1 MSARA
6 STRGGGAVYAAIWR
20 WHFIAGLIVLP
31 VLTLLAVT
39 GGLYLFKP
47 EIDHLVYRRFED
59 VPARA
64 QPYVS
69 ADRLIGQV
77 QAATGGRVLQF
88 TPADRPDRAVRLL
101 VRAADGKALTAF
113 ADPYDGRLIG
123 TTHYGGVMQLI
134 RKIHSL
140 QKFGFWASL
149 LVETAA
155 GWAIVMVLTGVY
167 LWWPRMCRSA
177 PARGGGGRGGG
188 VVTVRA
194 GPRRR
199 VFWRDLH
206 AVTGAFTGA
215 VILFLAVTGMP
226 WSMVW
231 GDHVQRW
238 VTAANLYEPK
248 APAKVMSSWMLS
260 MDMPARPVRAAH
272 PMSQPMTMS
281 EAKPDLPWALEKA
294 PQPTSAPSGGRVT
307 IPVDAA
313 VAALDR
319 LGLKRPYSLA
329 PPDGPDGAFVGDY
342 RPDRVENSRTVYLDQ
357 YSGRVL
363 KDVGFKDWG
372 PAAKAIEW
380 GVAVH
385 QGQEYGPVNRY
396 VMLAG
401 CLAIVLLSVT
411 SVVMWWKRRPAGRL
425 AVPPAPADRRGY
437 MGLAAIVAP
446 LAILYPLVGASILIG
461 LALDVALR
469 RLFNSVPSLERGR
482 MG

>member
-1 MSARA
+1 MRTAA
-6 STRGGGAVYAAIWR
+6 STRGAGAVNGAVYAAIWR

-31 VLTLLAVT
+31 VLTLMAVT

-59 VPARA
+59 VPART
-64 QPYVS
+64 QPYLS
-69 ADRLIGQV
+69 ADRLVGEV
-77 QAATGGRVLQF
+77 QAATGGRVLQLA
-88 TPADRPDRAVRLL
+88 PADRPDRAVRLL
-101 VRAADGKALTAF
+101 VRAADGRALTVF
-113 ADPYDGRLIG
+113 ADPYDGRLTG
-123 TTHYGGVMQLI
+123 TTAYGGVMQLI

-140 QKFGFWASL
+140 QKFGFWASM

-167 LWWPRMCRSA
+167 LWWPR
-177 PARGGGGRGGG
+177 GRGGG
-188 VVTVRA
+188 VVTLRA

-206 AVTGAFTGA
+206 AVAGAFTGA

-231 GDHVQRW
+231 GDQVQRW
-238 VTAANLYEPK
+238 VTAANLYEPQ
-248 APAKVMSSWMLS
+248 APAKVTPSWMMT
-260 MDMPARPVRAAH
+260 MDMPVPPAAH
-272 PMSQPMTMS
+272 PAAHSMAMSGSMS

-294 PQPTSAPSGGRVT
+294 PQPASGPAAGRAA
-307 IPVDAA
+307 ISVDAA

-319 LGLKRPYSLA
+319 LGLERPYSLA
-329 PPDGPDGAFVGDY
+329 LPDGPDGAYVGDY
-342 RPDRVENSRTVYLDQ
+342 RPDRVEDSRTVYLDQ
-357 YSGRVL
+357 YSGRAL

-380 GVAVH
+380 GIAVH
-385 QGQEYGPVNRY
+385 QGEEYGPANRY
-396 VMLAG
+396 LMLAG
-401 CLAIVLLSVT
+401 CLAIVLLAVS

-437 MGLAAIVAP
+437 LGLAAIVAP
-446 LAILYPLVGASILIG
+446 LAILYPLVVASILIG
-461 LALDVALR
+461 LALDLMLRRIFRLR
-469 RLFNSVPSLERGR
+469 RLAAPLRG
-482 MG
+482 